1 MKNRYGVFGLAFI
14 LLLPLSALAVVVTP
28 SVPHEYFSVSI
39 FLLSNLIAVVD
50 VLDLIV
56 RVYFRKVQTPDPV
69 MGRVA
74 PTATPLA
81 IGSFTPYQM
90 RLHLRPYAIV
100 VSVYN
105 AEKYLPSFIKDM
117 EPYREHLWIIDD
129 ASKDNTWEVLQRSGV
144 HGFRAEV
151 NRNKPGAIKH
161 LLSLLPPEIETVVI
175 NDPDT
180 TIIEEGGMKQISD
193 LERVLFEFQQSGM
206 DALCPRI
213 AVKEENWLTRIQA
226 FEYWCSFALGRKSL
240 ADHSVNSGISVYRRE
255 ALAGVLEDHS
265 LSIYAEDLK
274 NSLILLGHGSR
285 IYYDGRLVFETEGK
299 TTVRGWF
306 SQRVGWFY
314 GLIKVYIEHFRD
326 VLPSSRKRPL
336 YVYQFI
342 IYTGLF
348 TLLFHPLKLAA
359 LSLIFISFVN
369 GLDNLLH
376 LGWIPDTEWTD
387 PWYFP
392 LSYLSY
398 TLLALSYLPLAVG
411 KKDRIRL
418 LPVVPIYY
426 FYALAQLIPVTVGYL
441 NWFGLCFF
449 KRRAFRDHYENYAKE
464 KVNHVANR

>member
-1 MKNRYGVFGLAFI
+1 MKKRYGFAGLVFI
-14 LLLPLSALAVVVTP
+14 LLLPLSAWAFVASPPVN
-28 SVPHEYFSVSI
+28 HEYFSITV

-50 VLDLIV
+50 TFDLIV
-56 RVYFRKVQTPDPV
+56 RVYLRKVQTPDPV
-69 MGRVA
+69 VGRVA
-74 PTATPLA
+74 PTSTPLA

-90 RLHLRPYAIV
+90 RLHLRPYAIL

-105 AEKYLPSFIKDM
+105 AEKYLPSFLKGM

-129 ASKDNTWEVLQRSGV
+129 ASTDNTWEVLQKSGV
-144 HGFRAEV
+144 HFFRAEV

-161 LLSLLPPEIETVVI
+161 LVSLLPPEIETVVI
-175 NDPDT
+175 SDPDT
-180 TIIEEGGMKQISD
+180 IILEEGGIKQISD

-226 FEYWCSFALGRKSL
+226 FEYWSSFALGRKSL

-255 ALAGVLEDHS
+255 ALADVLEDHS

-274 NSLILLGHGSR
+274 NSLILLGHGSQ

-299 TTVRGWF
+299 TTIKGWF

-314 GLIKVYIEHFRD
+314 GLIKVYVEHFRD
-326 VLPSSRKRPL
+326 VLRSARKRPL
-336 YVYQFI
+336 YVYQFL

-359 LSLIFISFVN
+359 LTLLFVSFLN
-369 GLDNLLH
+369 GLDNLSH
-376 LGWIPDTEWTD
+376 LGWISDGELTD

-411 KKDRIRL
+411 KKDRARL
-418 LPVVPIYY
+418 LPVIPFYY
-426 FYALAQLIPVTVGYL
+426 FYALAQLIPATVGYL
-441 NWFGLCFF
+441 NWFGLRFF
-449 KRRAFRDHYENYAKE
+449 KRRAYRDHYENFAK
-464 KVNHVANR
+464 